1 MPNKTST
8 WQQAVQEA
16 IAETDANQ
24 LKRKIELAEVA
35 VFERIDTFLAID
47 SLEEIALFDALGE
60 LRALREVLDN

>member
-1 MPNKTST
+1 MRKTTYT